1 MRDVGVD
8 FLMLMLMLMLMLSE
22 KSVGR
27 VEARAFKIAPT
38 ASSQC
43 TLNTLMRGKRGAGEG
58 EVPHVHVM
66 IATLPIAATLG
77 ELVGV
82 CADGAMAPPLNQS
95 PHSRV
100 RPPPPFSF
108 SLGEPS

>member
-1 MRDVGVD
+1 
-8 FLMLMLMLMLMLSE
+8 MLMLSE

-43 TLNTLMRGKRGAGEG
+43 TLNTLMRGKRGEGEG

-66 IATLPIAATLG
+66 IATLPIPASVG

-82 CADGAMAPPLNQS
+82 CRRLNQS
-95 PHSRV
+95 HHSRV
-100 RPPPPFSF
+100 SPPSL
-108 SLGEPS
+108 SALGELWWSVWKLPKLALSDQD

>member
-1 MRDVGVD
+1 
-8 FLMLMLMLMLMLSE
+8 MLMLSE

-43 TLNTLMRGKRGAGEG
+43 TLNTLMRGKRGEGEG

-100 RPPPPFSF
+100 RPPLSLSLWGNPPEVSG
-108 SLGEPS
+108 SRQN